1 LAQYHHE
8 TTQQPDESVLRAV
21 LFRTLSL
28 LADMNVSLK
37 NFVEAKKAI
46 RDLELLQRND
56 ADTYILK
63 LRVLLNQSFSQTA
76 CDENKLMSQQTM
88 FST

>member
-1 LAQYHHE
+1 MHE
-8 TTQQPDESVLRAV
+8 NSNGKKPDETILRTV

-37 NFVEAKKAI
+37 NFSEAKKAI
-46 RDLELLQRND
+46 KDLEMLQRND

-63 LRVLLNQSFSQTA
+63 LRVLLN
-76 CDENKLMSQQTM
+76 
-88 FST
+88 